1 MTVLRNSAFSL
12 FVARVASS
20 GASNGFSVATS
31 NHTTERGT
39 GRVFAGGVLEEDDA
53 RLKGLLRW
61 NEADAAAL
69 LELPPLGGYWHAD
82 KTTRLG
88 DKDGIACEPRY
99 SSSPTCVTSTRYC
112 LRSTLR
118 CVNLGLYLKRDA
130 WSRAGLFRA
139 PLLQTYACKRRAAR
153 APCSSCKQAGCGA
166 NGSARGYQRA
176 SRRKKTRTARL
187 RSATW
192 RVACAEP

>member
-12 FVARVASS
+12 FVARVASG

-31 NHTTERGT
+31 NHTTERDT
-39 GRVFAGGVLEEDDA
+39 DRVFAGGVLEEDDA

-99 SSSPTCVTSTRYC
+99 SSSPTCVY
-112 LRSTLR
+112 
-118 CVNLGLYLKRDA
+118 
-130 WSRAGLFRA
+130 
-139 PLLQTYACKRRAAR
+139 
-153 APCSSCKQAGCGA
+153 
-166 NGSARGYQRA
+166 
-176 SRRKKTRTARL
+176 
-187 RSATW
+187 
-192 RVACAEP
+192 